1 MARVLI
7 TEPALAGLVEPLR
20 AALPGVDV
28 AVVTGFD
35 DAELGRIGADAD
47 VLVNARRRIDAST
60 LAIAPRV
67 RLVQLIGVGYDSVD
81 RAAMASAGVAVAY
94 NPGVNREGVAEHTVM
109 LMLALIK
116 RLPLSERS
124 TRSGRFVPGDV
135 ILTGIDDLAGAT
147 VGLIGMGDIG
157 RLVAACLVP
166 FGPRI
171 VYHTR
176 RPVPEVA
183 AATGATWV
191 TLPEL
196 LAEADIVSLHAP
208 RTTETYHLIGAEEL
222 AAMKGGA
229 YLVNTGRG
237 GLVDE
242 DALRGA
248 IVSGHLAG
256 AALDV
261 LENETDARNPFAD
274 LPDVIVTPHLGGGSR
289 RSLNG
294 VVERSAA
301 NIRRFLA
308 GEPLVDLV
316 PSSPSSSAG

>member
-1 MARVLI
+1 MAKVLI
-7 TEPALAGLVEPLR
+7 TEPALAGMAVQLR
-20 AALPGVDV
+20 EALPGVEV
-28 AVVTGFD
+28 AVMAGFED
-35 DAELGRIGADAD
+35 EELARLGADAD
-47 VLVNARRRIDAST
+47 ILINARRRIDART
-60 LAIAPRV
+60 LALAPRV

-81 RAAMASAGVAVAY
+81 RAAMAGAGVVVAY
-94 NPGVNREGVAEHTVM
+94 NPGVNRRGVAEHTVM

-124 TRSGRFVPGDV
+124 TRTGRFAPADV
-135 ILTGIDDLAGAT
+135 IGPGIGDLAGAT

-166 FGPRI
+166 FEARI

-176 RPVPEVA
+176 NRVAEVETA
-183 AATGATWV
+183 VGATWLSM
-191 TLPEL
+191 TEL
-196 LAEADIVSLHAP
+196 LETSDIVSLHVP
-208 RTTETYHLIGAEEL
+208 RTPETYHFIGDAEL
-222 AAMKGGA
+222 ALMRRGA

-242 DALRGA
+242 DALRRS
-248 IVSGHLAG
+248 IENGHLGG

-261 LENETDARNPFAD
+261 LEYENDGRNPFAD
-274 LPDVIVTPHLGGGSR
+274 LPDVIVTPHAGGGSR
-289 RSLNG
+289 RSLDG

-308 GEPLVDLV
+308 GEALVDLV
-316 PSSPSSSAG
+316 PGIP